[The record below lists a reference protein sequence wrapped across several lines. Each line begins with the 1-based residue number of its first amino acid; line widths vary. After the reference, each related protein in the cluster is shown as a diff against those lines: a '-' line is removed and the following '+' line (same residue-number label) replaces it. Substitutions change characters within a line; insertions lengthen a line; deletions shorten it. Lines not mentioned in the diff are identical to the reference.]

1 MPHTPQAP
9 EPRLPSVPHLLHV
22 FPSFEAAGAQARTA
36 ALMGGFGTRF
46 RHSLVALDDA
56 WGALQWVPKEVA
68 LERVSPPEVG
78 GPLGRARGLA
88 RLMRQLRPDLLC
100 TYNWGSFDAVI
111 AARMTGLRWHVH
123 HEDGFNADEA
133 HAQHGRR
140 VLARRL
146 LLRRVSALAVPSKG
160 LEQLALHTWRLP
172 AARVRWIPNGIDAEL
187 FCPEPAGA
195 DRQRLRAELGIPED
209 ALVIGGVG
217 RLNPVKRFDRL
228 IRACAQLPQGS
239 RPVHLLIAGEG
250 DERAA
255 LEALAAEH
263 QPPAGQVHFLG
274 YRTDLVPLYRAFDLF
289 VISSDSEQQPVSQLE
304 AMATGVPV
312 LGTAVGDVP
321 ATLPQAARANLVDP
335 AGADPAG
342 ALCHVLQSL
351 LQDPQQR
358 ASLARLGRAR
368 VLEHYSKRAM
378 LEAYG
383 TLYGDALC
391 GR

>member
-1 MPHTPQAP
+1 MPP
-9 EPRLPSVPHLLHV
+9 VPHLLHV

-36 ALMGGFGTRF
+36 ALMADFGPRL

-56 WGALQWVPKEVA
+56 WGALQWIPDEVA
-68 LERVSPPEVG
+68 LERVSPPRVG
-78 GPLGRARGLA
+78 GPLGQARGLA
-88 RLMRQLRPDLLC
+88 KLLGQLRPDLLC

-111 AARMTGLRWHVH
+111 AARMTGLRGHVH
-123 HEDGFNADEA
+123 HEDGFHADEA
-133 HAQHGRR
+133 QAQHGRR

-146 LLRRVSALAVPSKG
+146 LLRRASAVVMPSKG

-172 AARVRWIPNGIDAEL
+172 PALVRWIPNGIDAEV

-195 DRQRLRAELGIPED
+195 DRQRLRAELGVPED

-228 IRACAQLPQGS
+228 IRACAQLAPGP
-239 RPVHLLIAGEG
+239 RPIHLWIAGEG

-255 LEALAAEH
+255 LEALAATH
-263 QPPAGQVHFLG
+263 QPPGGRVHFLG

-321 ATLPQAARANLVDP
+321 ATLPEAARAHLVDP
-335 AGADPAG
+335 AGADPER
-342 ALCHVLQSL
+342 ALCQALEGL
-351 LQDPQQR
+351 LQDPDQM
-358 ASLARLGRAR
+358 ASLGRLGRER
-368 VLEHYSKRAM
+368 VLERYSRRAM

-383 TLYGDALC
+383 TLYSDALS